1 MSASRTRT
9 YARMHATQASTYLAL
24 ACAVLL
30 ASGCATIARP
40 APGPRPAS
48 WARPVAAHAGLPNLH
63 RVSATLYRSAQ
74 PTREGFAFLSEQPNL
89 DHADRPIKTVVSLR
103 LSDGD
108 APLVAATSPLRLE
121 QIRFKPWRPT
131 NEDVV
136 KFLRIATTPV
146 LQPVLVHCK
155 HGSDRTGVMVAIYR
169 VAYEGW
175 TKEQATS
182 EMIGGGFG
190 FHPIW
195 KNLLRYLNALD
206 VDAIKQQVAKQ
217 GAWR

>member
-1 MSASRTRT
+1 M
-9 YARMHATQASTYLAL
+9 
-24 ACAVLL
+24 
-30 ASGCATIARP
+30 
-40 APGPRPAS
+40 
-48 WARPVAAHAGLPNLH
+48 WARPIAAHAGLPNLH
-63 RVSATLYRSAQ
+63 RVNATLYRSAQ
-74 PTREGFAFLSEQPNL
+74 PSHEGFAFLSEQLSL
-89 DHADRPIKTVVSLR
+89 DHADSPIKTVVSLR

-108 APLVAATSPLRLE
+108 APHVAATSPLRLE

-136 KFLRIATTPV
+136 KFLRIATTPA

-182 EMIGGGFG
+182 EMVGGGFG

-195 KNLLRYLNALD
+195 RSLLRYLNALD
-206 VDAIKQQVAKQ
+206 VDAIKQEVARQ
-217 GAWR
+217 GAWD